1 MPLLVAYPGPDGT
14 HTAAAADALF
24 PEHAELVAL
33 PTFAAVA
40 EAAALGEAQYGVL
53 PIESSL
59 AGPVAETHD
68 LLYASSLSI
77 ARETVLPIRHLLL
90 GVEDVPLEEVRVVR
104 SHPMALDQCRKLLAE
119 LDWVT
124 AIATPTTSD
133 AAAQVAQRGDPAE
146 AAIASERAAEMFGLR
161 VLASD
166 VGDHPEAYTR
176 FVAVAPYVRVDRPP
190 DVMWR
195 TAFTFVT
202 DHRPGALYRSLE
214 PFARH
219 GLDLVQLVSRP
230 IPQTPWR
237 YRFDAVLTGHPLDA
251 VVQETLAEMAG
262 ITRQL
267 VVFGSYPA
275 FV

>member
-1 MPLLVAYPGPDGT
+1 MPVQVAYPGPDGT
-14 HTAAAADALF
+14 HAAVAADRLF
-24 PEHAELVAL
+24 PEDATLVAL
-33 PTFAAVA
+33 PTFSAVV
-40 EAAALGEAQYGVL
+40 EAATLGDVEFGVL

-68 LLYASSLSI
+68 LLYLSSLAI
-77 ARETVLPIRHLLL
+77 TDETILPIRHLLL
-90 GVEDVPLEEVRVVR
+90 GPRRVALQDVRVVR
-104 SHPMALDQCRKLLAE
+104 SHPMALDQCRRLLAE
-119 LDWVT
+119 MPWAT

-133 AAAQVAQRGDPAE
+133 AAAQVAARGDPAE
-146 AAIASERAAEMFGLR
+146 VAIASERAAEMYGLE
-161 VLASD
+161 VVAED

-176 FVAVAPYVRVDRPP
+176 FVAVAPYVRIDRSGEH
-190 DVMWR
+190 WR
-195 TAFTFVT
+195 TAFAFVT
-202 DHRPGALYRSLE
+202 DHRPGALYRALE

-237 YRFDAVLTGHPLDA
+237 YRFDAVLAGHPLDP
-251 VVQETLAEMAG
+251 VVSETLAELAG

-275 FV
+275 HS